1 MTLPLFDAAT
11 GCASL
16 SCQNSLFSHSSGV
29 PMQDNK
35 REEKAFRSV
44 CSQEAEG
51 AVWMR
56 KR

>member
-1 MTLPLFDAAT
+1 MTFPLFDATT

-16 SCQNSLFSHSSGV
+16 SCQNTLFSHSSGV

-35 REEKAFRSV
+35 GEGKAFRSV

-51 AVWMR
+51 AVWMG

>member
-1 MTLPLFDAAT
+1 MTFPLFDATT

-16 SCQNSLFSHSSGV
+16 SCQNTLFSHSSGV

-35 REEKAFRSV
+35 GEGKAFRSV
-44 CSQEAEG
+44 CSQGAEG
-51 AVWMR
+51 AVWMG